1 MIHLFTVE
9 EIPMIHG
16 CMVAIVTPMHP
27 NGDVDFKRLM
37 DLIEWQIDSGSDGI
51 IVLGT
56 TGESATITHTERR
69 EIIKKSV
76 EHVKGRIPV
85 IAGTGANSTRTAI
98 ELTAAAKEDGADVCL
113 LVTPYYN
120 KPTQE
125 GLYLHYKAVAEAVDI
140 PQILYNVPSRTGVDL
155 LPETVVRLA
164 DVPNIV
170 SVKEATGDISRVEK
184 ILSKVGDNISMVSG
198 DDGTAME
205 FMFAGGHGVISVTA
219 NIAPRQMKALC
230 KACED
235 GDVEKARQINDQ
247 LMPLHKGLFVESNPI
262 PAKWALEQMG
272 KIDSGIRLP
281 LTPLSVKAQLTVK
294 NALTQSGIL
303 K

>member
-1 MIHLFTVE
+1 
-9 EIPMIHG
+9 MIHG

-27 NGDVDFKRLM
+27 NGDVDMKRLM
-37 DLIEWQIDSGSDGI
+37 ELIDWQIDSGSDGI
-51 IVLGT
+51 VVLGT
-56 TGESATITHTERR
+56 TGESATITQAERR
-69 EIIKKSV
+69 DIIKKAV
-76 EHVKGRIPV
+76 QHVRGRIPL

-140 PQILYNVPSRTGVDL
+140 PQILYNVPGRTGVDL
-155 LPETVVRLA
+155 LPETVIRLS

-170 SVKEATGDISRVEK
+170 SVKEATGDVSRVEK
-184 ILSKVGDNISMVSG
+184 ILSQVGDKMSIISG

-205 FMFAGGHGVISVTA
+205 FMFEGGHGVISVTA
-219 NIAPRQMKALC
+219 NIAPRQMKELC
-230 KACED
+230 KACEE
-235 GDVEKARQINDQ
+235 GDFEKAKKINDQ

-272 KIDSGIRLP
+272 KIDGGIRLP
-281 LTPLSVKAQLTVK
+281 LTPLSAKAQLTVK